1 MPDDDERSLVDRL
14 AELGFA
20 RCAHLDGRDL
30 RFERDLARGPVVY
43 VAVADGS
50 VFMVG
55 ETGDH
60 RTRFKSYQRWFA
72 LPDDSRRRDLRA
84 RNLFMEMTGGVPVDF
99 YSKEPMTIRSDL
111 TQREYSLHRVEESI
125 FIDYFR
131 PAWNTRPGGRKRG

>member
-1 MPDDDERSLVDRL
+1 MPDDERPLTDRL
-14 AELGFA
+14 AELGFTQ
-20 RCAHLDGRDL
+20 CAHLVGRDL
-30 RFERDLARGPVVY
+30 RLEKDLGRGPVVY
-43 VAVADGS
+43 VAVADES

-72 LPDDSRRRDLRA
+72 LPDDSPRRDLPA
-84 RNLFMEMTGGVPVDF
+84 RDLFLEMTGGVPVDF

-111 TQREYSLHRVEESI
+111 TRQVYPLHRVEESI